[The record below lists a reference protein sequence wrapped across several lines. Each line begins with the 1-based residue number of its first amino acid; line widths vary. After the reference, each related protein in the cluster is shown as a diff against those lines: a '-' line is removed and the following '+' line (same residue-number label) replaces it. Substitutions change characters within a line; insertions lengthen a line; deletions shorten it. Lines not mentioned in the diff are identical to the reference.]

1 VRVGIEV
8 GGTFTDLLSL
18 DEAGRARFVKV
29 PSIPQRP
36 DEGAYAAL
44 AEAGIDVAEIHELVH
59 GSTVATNAVLERSG
73 ARVAFITTQGF
84 RDILL
89 MQRHHRHLVFE
100 LAYQKPT
107 PIVPRRDCFE
117 VTERILADGSVET
130 AIDPEAVERTLL
142 SILAGGGYEAV
153 AICLLNAYAN
163 PAHERTLAELI
174 GRRLPDLM
182 VTCSSDTAPEFREY
196 ERASTTVIAAHVQPV
211 ISDYLGRFERYLE
224 SNGFTGSFSLM
235 QSNGGRLP
243 STGMRRNP
251 VTALFS
257 GPAAGVMGA
266 VRQAGLSGC
275 GDLVTFDMGGT
286 STDVCLVENGEP
298 ELTSQTEID
307 GLPVRTPLFDIV
319 SVGAGCGSIV
329 WVDDGGMLRVG
340 PQSAGAD
347 PGPAC
352 YGRGGDRP
360 TITDAHIIQGTI
372 RPDAFLGG
380 AMEIDTAASHRVFAD
395 VAAHFD
401 MSLPEMAD
409 SAIRLADANVVRAIQ
424 LISTER
430 GRDPRDYVLVA
441 FGGAGP
447 LHAARVAE
455 DLDIHT
461 ILVPPYAGVLSAY
474 GLLASDYRLFET
486 RTRRIV
492 IEGAAPAAVRE
503 TVAEMR
509 NNIVERF
516 RDIGL
521 GDRDLSF
528 NLTLEM
534 RFVGQAFEVPVDID
548 LAALDRLSVENLLAA
563 FADAHHRVYFHGAAN
578 RNAVEVVSFRL
589 GAVSPLEQ
597 APALTEARDDE
608 SATAG
613 RHRIF
618 DGSLEVECKLMRRS
632 GLSPGQRLGG
642 PAIVDDVTSTIFVPA
657 GWRAEIDDHENLI
670 MKRSRS

>member
-1 VRVGIEV
+1 MRVGIEV

-18 DEAGRARFVKV
+18 DEAGQVQFVKV
-29 PSIPQRP
+29 PSVPRRP

-44 AEAGIDVAEIHELVH
+44 AGAGIDAADIHELVH
-59 GSTVATNAVLERSG
+59 GSTVATNAVLERRG
-73 ARVAFITTQGF
+73 ARVAFVTTRGF
-84 RDILL
+84 RDILAI
-89 MQRHHRHLVFE
+89 QRHDRHLVFE
-100 LAYQKPT
+100 LAYEKPP
-107 PIVPRRDCFE
+107 PIVAPRDCFE

-130 AIDPEAVERTLL
+130 ALDLAEADRSL
-142 SILAGGGYEAV
+142 IPALAAGGYEAV

-163 PAHERTLAELI
+163 PAHERALAELV
-174 GRRLPDLM
+174 GRRLQHVVL
-182 VTCSSDTAPEFREY
+182 TCSSDTAPEFREY

-211 ISDYLGRFERYLE
+211 ISEYLERFEHHLASR
-224 SNGFTGSFSLM
+224 GFSGSFSLM

-266 VRQAGLSGC
+266 VRQSVQSGFTS
-275 GDLVTFDMGGT
+275 LITFDMGGT
-286 STDVCLVENGEP
+286 STDVCLIQDGEP
-298 ELTSQTEID
+298 ELTGQSSID

-329 WVDDGGMLRVG
+329 WRDEGGMLRVG

-352 YGRGGDRP
+352 YGRGGNLP

-372 RPDAFLGG
+372 RADAFLGG
-380 AMEIDTAASHRVFAD
+380 AMSIDEQASHRVFED
-395 VAAHFD
+395 IAAHFGLP
-401 MSLPEMAD
+401 LPEMAD
-409 SAIRLADANVVRAIQ
+409 SAIRVADANIVRAIQ
-424 LISTER
+424 LVSTER

-455 DLDIHT
+455 DLDIGT

-486 RTRRIV
+486 RTRRILVDEEAPGV
-492 IEGAAPAAVRE
+492 IRD
-503 TVAEMR
+503 TVAEMSGR
-509 NNIVERF
+509 IEERL
-516 RDIGL
+516 RDMGL
-521 GDRDLSF
+521 GNGDRRMH
-528 NLTLEM
+528 LTLEM

-548 LAALDRLSVENLLAA
+548 PGNLDELTARGLLDA
-563 FADAHHRVYFHGAAN
+563 FIDAHHRMYLYGAAN
-578 RNAVEVVSFRL
+578 RTAAEIVSFRL
-589 GAVSPLEQ
+589 GAVSPVERVPGLRES
-597 APALTEARDDE
+597 RDDIRVRPR
-608 SATAG
+608 

-618 DGSLEVECKLMRRS
+618 DGRDSVECTLVRRAS
-632 GLSPGQRLGG
+632 LTVGQGLEGPG
-642 PAIVDDVTSTIFVPA
+642 IIDDVTSTIFVPA
-657 GWRAEIDDHENLI
+657 GWRSEVDQHENLI
-670 MKRSRS
+670 MRRS